1 MTDSNQDSIDPIED
15 TDDEL
20 SSREKPMGFLEHLE
34 ELRWVFMKSAIAFT
48 ICAVA
53 IGVFLKKF
61 NVLLM
66 WPIFKVMEDYPH
78 LSLDLG
84 TTSVMESFTVVIQM
98 CVVGG
103 LILSAPLLVVF
114 IGQFISP
121 ALKET
126 ELRLVAPGCI
136 AASLLFLTGVCFSF
150 FLLVPGTIRVSI
162 ELNEMFGFITRW
174 TPGSYYGI
182 LIWLSLGVGAAFEFP
197 LLIVLMTYLGMV
209 TSVQLRSWW
218 RHALVVSFV
227 VAAFVTPTPDPINQS
242 ILALSLYILYGISI
256 FAAKRVEKH
265 KRLKEESE

>member
-1 MTDSNQDSIDPIED
+1 MTEPHHDSVDPLEE
-15 TDDEL
+15 TDEEL
-20 SSREKPMGFLEHLE
+20 SAREKPMGFLEHLE
-34 ELRWVFMKSAIAFT
+34 ELRWVLMKSAIAFT

-61 NVLLM
+61 NVMLM
-66 WPIFKVMEDYPH
+66 WPLYKVAEDYPDMV
-78 LSLDLG
+78 LDLG

-126 ELRLVAPGCI
+126 ELKLVAPGCM

-197 LLIVLMTYLGMV
+197 LLIVLMAYLGMV
-209 TSVQLRSWW
+209 TSAKLRSWW
-218 RHALVVSFV
+218 RHALIVCFV

-242 ILALSLYILYGISI
+242 ILAISLYILYGISI
-256 FAAKRVEKH
+256 LAAKRVENR
-265 KRLKEESE
+265 KREPEI